1 MGTTLKNS
9 AAGMALGAGIICL
22 LVYLR
27 ALGNDFVGLD
37 DPIYV
42 VENVTIRNLDGNT
55 LVSAFTQLFAGDYW
69 MPLTWISFAVDYRL
83 WGLNPL
89 GYHLTNILL
98 HAANAGLVV
107 LIADGLC
114 REKFSGGGAGPGQ
127 KRLYQVMLLLAGLL
141 FGLHPLRVESVAWVT
156 ERKDVLNGLFSLGA
170 LLCYLNYARKK
181 DGEEG
186 GAVPAYLL
194 SLVLFICS
202 LMAKPVSVTLPV
214 MLLVADWY
222 PLERFRK
229 GRVLPLLLEKVPFFA
244 ISAALAALT
253 LYFKSQQAMLAST
266 GDFPISL
273 RLLVSGNALFHY
285 VKLFLFPVGIVPY
298 HVLAK
303 TIPPAFVA
311 TTAAAALFL
320 VGCACAGKKRPAIPA
335 ALLGFLLPLLPTLP
349 LIPYGGDIAYAE
361 RFTYLPSAIP
371 SIAAAA
377 GIALAYRSRTGDT
390 RPGVRRAVTAA
401 VVVLLLFYTG
411 MSVRLIDV
419 WKNTGNL
426 WTRILAVEP
435 VGRAYKERGLYYL
448 QHGEYRAALDD
459 LTTAIGIAEKMG
471 RTDTYNLYAFR
482 GEALASSGRY
492 DEAVRDLTAAI
503 ASSPR
508 PLYFFHRG
516 LAWKALGKSREADE
530 DFARAG
536 GETGPLVWFEE

>member
-1 MGTTLKNS
+1 MGTTLKNN
-9 AAGMALGAGIICL
+9 AVGMALGAGFICL

-42 VENVTIRNLDGNT
+42 VENITIRRLDGNT
-55 LVSAFTQLFAGDYW
+55 LAAAFTQLFAGDYW
-69 MPLTWISFAVDYRL
+69 MPLTWISFALDYRF

-107 LIADGLC
+107 LIADRLC
-114 REKFSGGGAGPGQ
+114 REKFSGSGAGQGE
-127 KRLYQVMLLLAGLL
+127 KRLYQGMLLLAGLL
-141 FGLHPLRVESVAWVT
+141 FGLHPLRVESAAWVT
-156 ERKDVLNGLFSLGA
+156 ERKDVLNGLFALGA
-170 LLCYLNYARKK
+170 INCYLRYAQQR
-181 DGEEG
+181 EEKVS
-186 GAVPAYLL
+186 GAGRAYFA
-194 SLVLFICS
+194 SVVLFCCS
-202 LMAKPVSVTLPV
+202 LMAKPVSVTLPA

-222 PLERFRK
+222 PLGRFRK
-229 GRVLPLLLEKVPFFA
+229 GRAVPLLLEKVPFFV

-266 GDFPISL
+266 GDFPVSL

-303 TIPPAFVA
+303 TIPPVFVA
-311 TTAAAALFL
+311 TTTVAALFL
-320 VGCACAGKKRPAIPA
+320 VACIIAGKKRPAIPA
-335 ALLGFLLPLLPTLP
+335 TLLGFLLPLLPTLP

-377 GIALAYRSRTGDT
+377 GIALAYRSRAGL
-390 RPGVRRAVTAA
+390 RCVLAVA

-411 MSVRLIDV
+411 LTVRLIHV
-419 WKNTGNL
+419 WKNTGTV

-448 QHGEYRAALDD
+448 QQGNLREALDD

-492 DEAVRDLTAAI
+492 EDAVRDFTAAI
-503 ASSPR
+503 AASPR

-516 LAWKALGKSREADE
+516 LVWKALGKGREADE

-536 GETGPLVWFEE
+536 GDTGPLVWFEE